1 MRLHYVNEGG
11 IMSKGNTALVL
22 SRETFDGV
30 IFDMD
35 GVVTDTANLHGRSW
49 KEMFDGFLEAYSK
62 KSGQEQPSFDLDQD
76 YRLHVDGKPRFDGVR
91 DFLASRGIVLP
102 EGGLGDAPGMESVHA
117 LGNWKNEVFHA
128 LLQDQG
134 ADAYPG
140 TVALLRDLHAAGIK
154 TAIISSSKNA
164 VKILESAKVL
174 DQFNAKVDGLDSLEL
189 GIPGKPAPD
198 IFLQAAKALAVRPER
213 AVVVE
218 DAISGVQAGRDG
230 GFGLVIGVD
239 RIGNPEALRSNG
251 ADVVVRDLAEVTVA

>member
-1 MRLHYVNEGG
+1 MAYGD
-11 IMSKGNTALVL
+11 TAPVL
-22 SRETFDGV
+22 SREKFDAV

-35 GVVTDTANLHGRSW
+35 GVVTDTAGLHGLAW
-49 KEMFDGFLEAYSK
+49 KRMFDGFLEAYAHT
-62 KSGQEQPSFDLDQD
+62 SGQKQSPFDLDQD

-102 EGGLGDAPGMESVHA
+102 EGRLDDAPGVGSVHA
-117 LGNWKNEVFHA
+117 LGNWKNEIFNS
-128 LLQDQG
+128 LLRDQG

-140 TVALLRDLHAAGIK
+140 TVALLRELHASGIK

-164 VKILESAKVL
+164 VKVLESAKIL
-174 DQFNAKVDGLDSLEL
+174 DQFDAKVDGLDSLDL

-198 IFLQAAKALAVRPER
+198 IFLQAAKALGVRPER
-213 AVVVE
+213 AAVVE

-230 GFGLVIGVD
+230 GFGLVVGVD

-251 ADVVVRDLAEVTVA
+251 ADVVVSDLAEVAVV